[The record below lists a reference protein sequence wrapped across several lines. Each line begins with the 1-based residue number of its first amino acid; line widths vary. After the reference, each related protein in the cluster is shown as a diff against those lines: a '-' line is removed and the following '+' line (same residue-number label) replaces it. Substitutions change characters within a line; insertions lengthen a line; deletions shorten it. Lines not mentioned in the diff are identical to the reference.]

1 MRERQAAFPSGS
13 RRQSLRWLLLL
24 LAVGVVSTISV
35 WMISPRFEIDT
46 PSVVDDWASL
56 FYSSDQMSK
65 VVRFENPEIE
75 RFRPGVIL
83 WTYIQWHTFD
93 APGGLVGPNVW
104 NVLRILILV
113 AGLSLFT
120 ALALPVPR
128 GQWEAAL
135 HAALAT
141 LPAFVVVLVPKF
153 ARDLARFGPQ
163 EPLVVGGMAL
173 GGALLVLAGKSLLS
187 ESRPVQR
194 WRIAAL
200 AFFGSAAWILGVY
213 QKETSLCVL
222 PLIAGV
228 LIAARS
234 HFASWP
240 RLSTSRKSALAAI
253 GAVVALPLVHVAVE
267 TFRIVQRG
275 DLVYDAEVSG
285 GRGLASGVR
294 ELYNWAHEALPE
306 NARQLMWAAI
316 ALMVVA
322 AFVRRRVDPIAV
334 GALLSGALSFAFAGQ
349 SGVVATRYYIPICAL
364 FAVAFVLSLARL
376 PTAIQVVGA
385 LAVVFAFIPPPGT
398 RDEVQSWTNEELGNS
413 ALVKDV
419 ARVESSG
426 CLVAA
431 AGLDLESSL
440 ALPVLVGLKGG
451 SAAGPCDAD
460 AYLVVGP
467 GEDGRALASA
477 CAEDA
482 LEELRQAPIG
492 SFQRCQRLRTERVR
506 DATYGLV
513 KPEMLVALRRLEPVR
528 SQRRLDVKSERPL
541 SRESGRL

>member
-1 MRERQAAFPSGS
+1 LTQLEERSTVASEVREPRADSPTGS
-13 RRQSLRWLLLL
+13 QGQRLRWFLLL
-24 LAVGVVSTISV
+24 LAVGAVSVISV

-56 FYSSDQMSK
+56 FYSPDQMSK
-65 VVRFENPEIE
+65 VVRFENPETE

-83 WTYIQWHTFD
+83 WTYVQWHTFD

-104 NVLRILILV
+104 NVLRVVILV

-128 GQWEAAL
+128 GRWQAVL
-135 HAALAT
+135 HAGLAT

-173 GGALLVLAGKSLLS
+173 GGALLVLAGKSLLV
-187 ESRPVQR
+187 ESRPLQR

-200 AFFGSAAWILGVY
+200 VLLGSSAWILGVY
-213 QKETSLCVL
+213 QKETSVCVL
-222 PLIAGV
+222 PLVAGVVIAG
-228 LIAARS
+228 RS
-234 HFASWP
+234 HLESWP
-240 RLSTSRKSALAAI
+240 LLRASRKSALAAL
-253 GAVVALPLVHVAVE
+253 GAVVTLPLVHVAVE

-294 ELYNWAHEALPE
+294 ELYDWAHEALPE

-316 ALMVVA
+316 ALTIVA
-322 AFVRRRVDPIAV
+322 AVVRRRVDPIAV

-376 PTAIQVVGA
+376 PTAIQVVGG
-385 LAVVFAFIPPPGT
+385 LAVVFAFVPPPGT
-398 RDEVQSWTNEELGNS
+398 REEVRSWTNEELGNS

-419 ARVESSG
+419 AELDSSG

-431 AGLDLESSL
+431 AGLDIETSL
-440 ALPVLVGLKGG
+440 ALPVLVGLEQR
-451 SAAGPCDAD
+451 SATGPCDDAD

-467 GEDGRALASA
+467 GEEGRALASA
-477 CAEDA
+477 CADGA
-482 LEELRQAPIG
+482 LEELRTAPVG
-492 SFQRCQRLRTERVR
+492 RFHRCQRLRTEPVQ
-506 DATYGLV
+506 DPTLGLV
-513 KPEMLVALRRLEPVR
+513 DPERLVAVRRFEA
-528 SQRRLDVKSERPL
+528 SS
-541 SRESGRL
+541 